1 MKNHFLISYAGNKRK
16 ECHEIYDSIKDK
28 LITTKTIIEPF
39 CGSSAVSY
47 YISTLHP
54 KQFKYILND
63 NNKHL
68 IELYTIAKSKS
79 KLKKFIKDINV
90 LVKGITKEIYKELVK
105 KDNVQSWFIKN
116 SIYSIKAGMFPLNH
130 KIKDDFSYL
139 EQCPIINFLRTEKI
153 AFSNIEAIELIK
165 KHSDDSTVLMFL
177 DPPYLNVCNDFYLDS
192 KTNIYEHLYKN
203 KITDMK
209 ACVILCLESNWII
222 SLLFDGL
229 IRKTYDKTYETSK
242 KKTSHI
248 VITNF
253 INIK

>member
-1 MKNHFLISYAGNKRK
+1 MKNHFLLSYAGNKRK
-16 ECHEIYDSIKDK
+16 ECKEIYDSIKDK
-28 LITTKTIIEPF
+28 LITTKTIVEPF
-39 CGSSAVSY
+39 CGSSAVSF

-54 KQFKYILND
+54 KEFKYILND

-79 KLKKFIKDINV
+79 KLKKFIKDVNV
-90 LVKGITKEIYKELVK
+90 LVKDITKEIYKELIQK
-105 KDNVQSWFIKN
+105 ENVQSWFIKN
-116 SIYSIKAGMFPLNH
+116 TIYAIRAGLFPLKG

-153 AFSNIEAIELIK
+153 TFSNIDAIDLID
-165 KHSDDSTVLMFL
+165 KHSKDPTVLLFL
-177 DPPYLNVCNDFYLDS
+177 DPPYLKSCNDFYLDS
-192 KTNIYEHLYKN
+192 NVNIYEHLYKN

-209 ACVILCLESNWII
+209 ASVILCLEKNWII

-229 IRKTYDKTYETSK
+229 IKKTYDKTYEASK

-248 VITNF
+248 IILNY
-253 INIK
+253 